1 MERPS
6 SVASSTSSWK
16 RRPWQAGQGACTS
29 WKNSRLLVTVPMPSH
44 VSQRPPG
51 VLNENALAASPRERA
66 SGEAAKAAR
75 TGAHTSVYVATFE
88 RFMRAMGACPTAT
101 MRSRCAQPDT
111 AFSGPRASPQ
121 ARMSNTSVDLPEPD
135 GPVTATRH
143 PAGMSA
149 SRWSR
154 LNRVALRSSIGAP
167 WGARGAAL
175 GASGRARKR
184 PVAESG
190 AAARSAS
197 DPSAT
202 TRPPCAPAPGPRSTR
217 WSAARMTSGSCSMT
231 STVLPRS
238 RRRRRMPTR
247 PSVSRGWSPAVGS
260 SRM

>member
-16 RRPWQAGQGACTS
+16 RRPRQVGQGACTS
-29 WKNSRLLVTVPMPSH
+29 LKKSRLLVTVPMPSH

-51 VLNENALAASPRERA
+51 VLNENAFAESPRERA
-66 SGEAAKAAR
+66 SGAAAKAAR
-75 TGAHTSVYVATFE
+75 MGAHTSAYVATFE
-88 RFMRAMGACPTAT
+88 RFMRAMGVCSTAT
-101 MRSRCAQPDT
+101 MRSRCPQPDT
-111 AFSGPRASPQ
+111 TFSGPAASPC
-121 ARMSNTSVDLPEPD
+121 ARTSNTRVDLPEPD
-135 GPVTATRH
+135 GPVTVTRH

-154 LNRVALRSSIGAP
+154 LNRVALRISIGAHR
-167 WGARGAAL
+167 GVHGAAL

-202 TRPPCAPAPGPRSTR
+202 TRPPQAPAPGPRSTR
-217 WSAARMTSGSCSMT
+217 WSAARMTSRSCSMT

-238 RRRRRMPTR
+238 RRFRRMSTR
-247 PSVSRGWSPAVGS
+247 PSVSRGCRPAVGS